1 MTAYLW
7 DYSILP
13 FSVQPLIP
21 PFIQQ
26 KLVADDLHGEL
37 KAFTLNIDLSGFT
50 PLTETLMKQGLSGAE
65 QLSVVLNE
73 VFEPLV
79 ALAYASGGFIP
90 YFAGDAFTAVFP
102 LDANRTHAMHLL
114 RTAEK
119 ARQLFRDRGNEFGNN
134 FKIGIKAGIGAGIVK
149 YGIVGEELR
158 AFYFRGPAIDSAAK
172 CQSLAG
178 DQEIVIDNYVQNLIE
193 GRLVYT
199 EEIDAK
205 AYRILSDVSTESEIV
220 VPPLD
225 LPGIDPEIAAAFLP
239 PEVVR
244 YDQAGEFRTVVSCF
258 LSFDAVRSHDEL
270 DRFATIVL
278 NQVKDFGGYFKEVD
292 YGDKGA
298 VMVIFFGAPVSY
310 ENNVARAVEFAL
322 VVQHEL
328 EILNK
333 GERQNFRFRMG
344 MTVGTAFTG
353 IVGGE
358 KRAQYACVGNQVN
371 LAARIMSAA
380 EWQAVLVDEEIAGNP
395 QFRFVPK
402 GDIQYKGFMQA
413 VPTFALEGRRQSL
426 GKPEYGGKAIG
437 REQEIEDLLEFI
449 QPLGEGNP
457 AGIAYVFGE
466 AGIGKSRL
474 THEVR
479 RRLNESFTTNWLLGS
494 CDQILRKPFNPFIYL
509 LQRMFRQSIDLSAD
523 QNLRRFE
530 FRIQRLQQALLRSN
544 GEEAQSLAAELKRT
558 ESILAAQLGIVIP
571 DSLYTRLDAQGRYQ
585 NTLDAIVT
593 LITAECIL
601 QPTIL
606 ELEDVH
612 WIDEDSLAIVQELLR
627 RVGDLPLLLLATA
640 RPDDD
645 GHFPRLVDDRFRE
658 EHGLKE
664 FTVKIAGLT
673 PEAVRQFSESTLGG
687 PISDDTMETL
697 LKATNSNPFYLE
709 QILEYFREGE
719 LLTKKKDGLFHLSD
733 ESIKLSTSI
742 TSILTA
748 RIDRLSDMVRET
760 VKAAAV
766 IGREFDVPVLSEV
779 MRSDAGYDGGDDIMK
794 VLQEQIQVAERG
806 QIWSA
811 MNELRYI
818 FKHSLLR
825 EAVYGMQL
833 TTRLQQLHRQIAAA
847 IEKIYSD
854 SIEERYVDLAF
865 HYEQSGETEKT
876 IEFLNKAASYARSNY
891 QNQQALDLY
900 DRLIKKMSQ
909 QPHEDVTV
917 NIYLNQGSV
926 CEIVGRWQVAQLA
939 YEEAQRL
946 AKSSRDVI
954 LLGRTNNALGQ
965 LHTLKGDYELAM
977 EYLKT
982 AAGLFES
989 VDDMF
994 GIAKAYSNMGNL
1006 FFRTNHYDRALTYY
1020 KRSLESGLSQAGTT
1034 TSASTISH
1042 LGLTYMNLGE
1052 YAEAISVIKEQI
1064 PRHETS
1070 RDSMG
1075 LATLHTNLGIVY
1087 FESGDYGLSLDHH
1100 HQGIKL
1106 ARELGNR
1113 RLQAIGLG
1121 SLGSIN
1127 ERQGNYEEALKLFEQ
1142 DLKMCY
1148 ELGDRQGIAVTEGL
1162 IGDINSVLGNFNKA
1176 INHLD
1181 RCLSISSD
1189 LGYRKGVAKA
1199 VNTLGDIYYL
1209 QGKYD
1214 LSLKYYNQAIDIA
1227 RTTANRLVL
1236 GASLYE
1242 KGQVLLADNQL
1253 KELREVEKEALEVAE
1268 DLGNP
1273 DVLFGA
1279 RLLHA
1284 RCLMAYD
1291 NDHYDEARSILDDLL
1306 SRETLTREQEAEA
1319 NLTIYRISGQ
1329 TDEAARDRALHL
1341 YEALYEETTKYVYSF
1356 YLNMLRTGDE
1366 RELDPTLKE

>member
-1 MTAYLW
+1 M
-7 DYSILP
+7 
-13 FSVQPLIP
+13 QPLIP

-26 KLVADDLHGEL
+26 KLIADDLQGEVE
-37 KAFTLNIDLSGFT
+37 AFTLNIDLSGFT
-50 PLTETLMKQGLSGAE
+50 PLTETLMQQGRSGAE
-65 QLSVVLNE
+65 QLSVILNE

-79 ALAYASGGFIP
+79 ALTYSAGGFIP
-90 YFAGDAFTAVFP
+90 YFAGDAFTAIFP
-102 LDANRTHAMHLL
+102 LAVNRTHAMHLL
-114 RTAEK
+114 RTAER
-119 ARQLFRDRGNEFGNN
+119 ARQLFRERGNEFGGN
-134 FKIGIKAGIGAGIVK
+134 FKIGIKAGIAAGTVS
-149 YGIVGEELR
+149 YGIVGEDLR
-158 AFYFRGPAIDSAAK
+158 AFYFRGPAIDAAAK
-172 CQSLAG
+172 CQTLAG
-178 DQEIVIDNYVQNLIE
+178 EQEIVINNYVQSLIE

-199 EEIDAK
+199 EELDPE
-205 AYRILSDVSTESEIV
+205 AYRILSDVPTGSEV
-220 VPPLD
+220 SVSPLE
-225 LPGIDPEIAAAFLP
+225 LPTVDPEIAAAFLP

-258 LSFDAVRSHDEL
+258 LSFDAIRTHEDL
-270 DRFATIVL
+270 DHFATVVL
-278 NQVKDFGGYFKEVD
+278 NQVRDFGGYFKEVD

-298 VMVIFFGAPVSY
+298 LMVIFFGAPVSY

-322 VVQHEL
+322 VVQREL
-328 EILNK
+328 EALTT
-333 GERQNFRFRMG
+333 GQMQRFRFRMG

-358 KRAQYACVGNQVN
+358 ERAQYACVGNRVN
-371 LAARIMSAA
+371 LAARIMAA
-380 EWQAVLVDEEIAGNP
+380 ADWQAVLVDEEIAANR
-395 QFRFVPK
+395 QFRFLPK
-402 GDIQYKGFMQA
+402 GEIHYKGILDA
-413 VPTFALEGRRQSL
+413 VPTYVLEGRQQSL
-426 GKPEYGGKAIG
+426 GKPEYGGRPIG
-437 REQEIEDLLEFI
+437 REAEVEKLLDFLE
-449 QPLGEGNP
+449 PLTDGKP
-457 AGIAYVFGE
+457 AGVAYVYGE

-479 RRLNESFTTNWLLGS
+479 TRQNERFTTNWLLGS
-494 CDQILRKPFNPFIYL
+494 CDQILRKPFNPFGYL
-509 LQRMFRQSIDLSAD
+509 LQRMFRQSIDLTAE
-523 QNLRRFE
+523 QNLRRFQ
-530 FRIQRLQQALLRSN
+530 FRLNRLRQALLRRRTD
-544 GEEAQSLAAELKRT
+544 LATELATELERT
-558 ESILAAQLGIVIP
+558 ESLLAAQLGIVIP

-585 NTLDAIVT
+585 NTIDAIVN
-593 LITAECIL
+593 LLVAECVL
-601 QPTIL
+601 QPTVL
-606 ELEDVH
+606 ELEDIH
-612 WIDEDSLAIVQELLR
+612 WIDDDSRAIVRELLR
-627 RVGDLPLLLLATA
+627 RATQLPLLILATA
-640 RPDDD
+640 RPDDN
-645 GHFPRLVDDRFRE
+645 GNLARLTNERFRE
-658 EHGLKE
+658 RYDFPVCQVEIG
-664 FTVKIAGLT
+664 GLT
-673 PEAVRQFSESTLGG
+673 HTAVREFAEQTLGG
-687 PISDDTMETL
+687 PISADTLETL

-709 QILEYFREGE
+709 QILEYFREGD
-719 LLTKKKDGLFHLSD
+719 LLIRRADGTFELSD

-766 IGREFDVPVLSEV
+766 IGREFDIPVLSEV
-779 MRSDAGYDGGDDIMK
+779 MRSDAGFDGTDENIME
-794 VLQEQIQVAERG
+794 VLKEQIHVAERG

-833 TTRLQQLHRQIAAA
+833 TTRLQQLHRQIARA
-847 IEKIYSD
+847 IEKIYAD

-865 HYEQSGETEKT
+865 HYEQSGESEKT
-876 IEFLNKAASYARSNY
+876 IEFLNKAASYARANY

-900 DRLIKKMSQ
+900 GRLIKKMSQ
-909 QPHEDVTV
+909 QPQEDVTV

-926 CEIVGRWQVAQLA
+926 CEIVGRWEDAQLA
-939 YEEAQRL
+939 YEEAQRI

-994 GIAKAYSNMGNL
+994 GIAKAYSNMGHL

-1052 YAEAISVIKEQI
+1052 YAEAVSVIREQI

-1070 RDSMG
+1070 RDGMG
-1075 LATLHTNLGIVY
+1075 LATLHTDLGIVY
-1087 FESGDYGLSLDHH
+1087 FEAGEYSLSVEHL
-1100 HQGIKL
+1100 QTGIRL

-1127 ERQGNYEEALKLFEQ
+1127 ERQGNYEAALDLFQQ
-1142 DLKMCY
+1142 DLKMCH

-1162 IGDINSVLGNFNKA
+1162 IGDLHSVLGNFSEA
-1176 INHLD
+1176 ISHLD

-1209 QGKYD
+1209 QGRYE

-1227 RTTANRLVL
+1227 RTTNNRLVL

-1242 KGQVLLADNQL
+1242 KGQVLLADNRL
-1253 KELREVEKEALEVAE
+1253 DELREVEHEALEVAE

-1279 RLLHA
+1279 RILHA
-1284 RCLMAYD
+1284 RCLVAWNQD
-1291 NDHYDEARSILDDLL
+1291 SRAEARTVIDELL
-1306 SRETLTREQEAEA
+1306 TSEHLTRDQEAEA
-1319 NLTIYRISGQ
+1319 YLTAYRLSGQ
-1329 TDEAARDRALHL
+1329 TDEEARAAALSR
-1341 YEALYEETTKYVYSF
+1341 YEDLFQETKKYVYSF

-1366 RELDPTLKE
+1366 RELDPTLKSKA

>member
-1 MTAYLW
+1 M
-7 DYSILP
+7 
-13 FSVQPLIP
+13 QPLIP

-26 KLVADDLHGEL
+26 KLLADELQGEIE
-37 KAFTLNIDLSGFT
+37 AFALNIDLSGFT
-50 PLTETLMKQGLSGAE
+50 PLTETLMQQGRSGAE
-65 QLSVVLNE
+65 QLSVILNE

-90 YFAGDAFTAVFP
+90 YFAGDAFTAIFP
-102 LDANRTHAMHLL
+102 LAVNRTHAMHLL
-114 RTAEK
+114 RTAER
-119 ARQLFRDRGNEFGNN
+119 ARQLFRERGGEFGDN
-134 FKIGIKAGIGAGIVK
+134 FKIGIKAGIAAGTVS
-149 YGIVGEELR
+149 YGIVGEDLR
-158 AFYFRGPAIDSAAK
+158 AFYFRGPAIDGSAK
-172 CQSLAG
+172 CQTLAG
-178 DQEIVIDNYVQNLIE
+178 EQEIVINHYVQNLIE

-199 EEIDAK
+199 EEIEAE
-205 AYRILSDVSTESEIV
+205 AYRILSDVPTGSEASV
-220 VPPLD
+220 DPLK
-225 LPGIDPEIAAAFLP
+225 LPGIEPEVAAAFLP

-258 LSFDAVRSHDEL
+258 LSFDAVRTHDEL
-270 DRFATIVL
+270 NRFATVVL

-298 VMVIFFGAPVSY
+298 LMVVFFGAPVSY
-310 ENNVARAVEFAL
+310 ENNVARALEFAL
-322 VVQHEL
+322 VVQREL
-328 EILNK
+328 EVLSS
-333 GERQNFRFRMG
+333 GERQHFRFRMG
-344 MTVGTAFTG
+344 LTVGTAFTG
-353 IVGGE
+353 IVGGRE
-358 KRAQYACVGNQVN
+358 RAQYACVGNRVN
-371 LAARIMSAA
+371 LAARIMASAD
-380 EWQAVLVDEEIAGNP
+380 WQEVLVDEEIADNR
-395 QFRFVPK
+395 QFRFLPK
-402 GDIQYKGFMQA
+402 GEIQYKGIMDA
-413 VPTFALEGRRQSL
+413 VPTFALDGRQQSL
-426 GKPEYGGKAIG
+426 GKPEYGGRPIG
-437 REQEIEDLLEFI
+437 RDREVTSLLKFLE
-449 QPLGEGNP
+449 PLSAGKP
-457 AGIAYVFGE
+457 AGIAYVYGE

-479 RRLNESFTTNWLLGS
+479 SRLNEEFTTNWLLCS
-494 CDQILRKPFNPFIYL
+494 CDQILRKPFNPFVYL
-509 LQRMFRQSIDLSAD
+509 LQRMFRQSIDLNPE

-530 FRIQRLQQALLRSN
+530 YRIGRLRQALLRRRTDEAAALA
-544 GEEAQSLAAELKRT
+544 EELERT
-558 ESILAAQLGIVIP
+558 ESILAAQLGIVVP

-585 NTLDAIVT
+585 NTIDAIVT
-593 LITAECIL
+593 LVTAECVL
-601 QPTIL
+601 QPTVL

-612 WIDEDSLAIVQELLR
+612 WIDDDSRAIVRELLR
-627 RVGDLPLLLLATA
+627 RVAQLPLLVLATA
-640 RPDDD
+640 RPNDD
-645 GHFPRLVDDRFRE
+645 GVYTRLVDDRFLERYDLDTFSVE
-658 EHGLKE
+658 
-664 FTVKIAGLT
+664 IAGLT
-673 PEAVRQFSESTLGG
+673 SEAVREFAEDALGG
-687 PISDDTMETL
+687 PVSPDTLETL

-709 QILEYFREGE
+709 QILEYFREGD
-719 LLTKKKDGLFHLSD
+719 LLVRRADGAFHLSD
-733 ESIKLSTSI
+733 ESIQLSTSI

-766 IGREFDVPVLSEV
+766 IGREFDIPVLSEV
-779 MRSDAGYDGGDDIMK
+779 MRADAGFTHGEDDLMA
-794 VLQEQIQVAERG
+794 VLNEQIQVAERG

-833 TTRLQQLHRQIAAA
+833 TTRLQQLHRQIAVA
-847 IEKIYSD
+847 IEKIYAD
-854 SIEERYVDLAF
+854 NIEERYVDLAF

-876 IEFLNKAASYARSNY
+876 VEFLNKAASYARANY

-900 DRLIKKMSQ
+900 QRLIKKLSQ

-926 CEIVGRWQVAQLA
+926 CEIVGQWEDAQLA
-939 YEEAQRL
+939 YEEAQRI

-954 LLGRTNNALGQ
+954 LLGRTNNALGH

-1020 KRSLESGLSQAGTT
+1020 KRSLESGLSQAGTA

-1042 LGLTYMNLGE
+1042 LGLTYMNLGD
-1052 YAEAISVIKEQI
+1052 YAEAIRVIKEQI
-1064 PRHETS
+1064 PRHENS

-1087 FESGDYGLSLDHH
+1087 FESGDYPLSLEHH
-1100 HQGIKL
+1100 HSGMRL

-1127 ERQGNYEEALKLFEQ
+1127 ERQGKYQAALDLFRQ
-1142 DLKMCY
+1142 DLQMCH

-1162 IGDINSVLGNFNKA
+1162 IGDLNSVLGNFTVA
-1176 INHLD
+1176 IEHLD
-1181 RCLSISSD
+1181 RCLAISSD

-1209 QGKYD
+1209 QGKYE

-1227 RTTANRLVL
+1227 RSTNNRLVL

-1242 KGQVLLADNQL
+1242 KGQVLLADNRL
-1253 KELREVEKEALEVAE
+1253 DELRDVEREALEVAE

-1279 RLLHA
+1279 KILHA
-1284 RCLMAYD
+1284 RCLMAWDEENYP
-1291 NDHYDEARSILDDLL
+1291 EARSVIDELL
-1306 SRETLTREQEAEA
+1306 TGEHLTRDQEAEA
-1319 NLTIYRISGQ
+1319 YLTAYRISRQ
-1329 TDEAARDRALHL
+1329 TDEESRAAALSR
-1341 YEALYEETTKYVYSF
+1341 YEALFQETKKYVYSF

-1366 RELDPTLKE
+1366 RELDPTLKKR

>member
-1 MTAYLW
+1 M
-7 DYSILP
+7 
-13 FSVQPLIP
+13 QPLIP

-26 KLVADDLHGEL
+26 KLLADDLHGEID
-37 KAFTLNIDLSGFT
+37 AFTLNIDLSGFT
-50 PLTETLMKQGLSGAE
+50 PLTESLMDQGLSGAE
-65 QLSVVLNE
+65 QLSVILNE

-79 ALAYASGGFIP
+79 SLTYAAGGFIP

-102 LDANRTHAMHLL
+102 LPLDRTHGMHLL
-114 RTAEK
+114 RTAEH
-119 ARQLFRDRGNEFGNN
+119 ARQIFRDRDNKFGD
-134 FKIGIKAGIGAGIVK
+134 KYRIGIKAGVSAGSVQ
-149 YGIVGEELR
+149 YGIVGEELKT
-158 AFYFRGPAIDSAAK
+158 FYFRGPAIDGAAT

-178 DQEIVIDNYVQNLIE
+178 EQEIVINSFVNSLIE

-199 EEIDAK
+199 EEIDAD
-205 AYRILSDVSTESEIV
+205 AYRILGEISTTEDAGVS
-220 VPPLD
+220 PLD
-225 LPGIDPEIAAAFLP
+225 LPAIDPETATVFLP

-244 YDQAGEFRTVVSCF
+244 YDQLGEFRTVVSCF
-258 LSFDAVRSHDEL
+258 LSFDAVRTHQEL
-270 DRFATIVL
+270 DEFATVVL

-298 VMVIFFGAPVSY
+298 LMVIFFGAPVSY

-322 VVQHEL
+322 TVQHEL
-328 EILNK
+328 DILSAQQ
-333 GERQNFRFRMG
+333 RQAFRFRMG

-353 IVGGE
+353 IVGGKE
-358 KRAQYACVGNQVN
+358 RAQYACVGNRVN
-371 LAARIMSAA
+371 LAARIMSEA
-380 EWQAVLVDEEIAGNP
+380 EWQAVLVDDEIATNP
-395 QFRFVPK
+395 QFRFLPR
-402 GDIQYKGFMQA
+402 GDLQYKGVKDT
-413 VPTFALEGRRQSL
+413 VPTYSLEGRRQSL
-426 GKPEYGGKAIG
+426 GKPDYGGRPIG
-437 REQEIEDLLEFI
+437 REGEVEQLVDFAAPLLE
-449 QPLGEGNP
+449 GKP
-457 AGIAYVFGE
+457 AGIAYVLGE

-474 THEVR
+474 THELR
-479 RRLNESFTTNWLLGS
+479 HRLNQERPFNWLLGS
-494 CDQILRKPFNPFIYL
+494 CDQILRKPFNPFVYL
-509 LQRMFRQSIDLSAD
+509 LQRVFRQSIDLDAE

-530 FRIQRLQQALLRSN
+530 FRHNWLRMNLARRKTRQA
-544 GEEAQSLAAELKRT
+544 EQYAAELERT
-558 ESILAAQLGIVIP
+558 ESILAAQLGIVKP

-585 NTLDAIVT
+585 NTIDAIVT
-593 LITAECIL
+593 LVIAECLI
-601 QPTIL
+601 QPTVL
-606 ELEDVH
+606 ELEDIH
-612 WIDEDSLAIVQELLR
+612 WIDEESRTVLRELMR
-627 RVGDLPLLLLATA
+627 RIGQLPLLVIATA

-645 GHFPRLVDDRFRE
+645 GTYAQLLSEAQRE
-658 EHGLKE
+658 QLDLPTLRIE
-664 FTVKIAGLT
+664 IAGL
-673 PEAVRQFSESTLGG
+673 EAAAVREFAETTLGS
-687 PISDDTMETL
+687 PISEDTFETL
-697 LKATNSNPFYLE
+697 LKASNSNPFYLE
-709 QILEYFREGE
+709 QILEYFRESE
-719 LLTKKKDGLFHLSD
+719 LLTEHEDGVLQLSD

-766 IGREFDVPVLSEV
+766 IGREFDIPVLSEV
-779 MRSDAGYDGGDDIMK
+779 MRADAEYSGSGDVMSD
-794 VLQEQIQVAERG
+794 LREQIRVAERG

-833 TTRLQQLHRQIAAA
+833 TTRLQQLHRQIARA
-847 IEKIYSD
+847 IEKIYGD
-854 SIEERYVDLAF
+854 TIEERYVDLAF
-865 HYEQSGETEKT
+865 HYEQAGESEKT
-876 IEFLNKAASYARSNY
+876 IEYLNKAASYARANY

-900 DRLIKKMSQ
+900 ARLIKKMALH
-909 QPHEDVTV
+909 PDREVTV
-917 NIYLNQGSV
+917 NILINQGSV
-926 CEIVGRWQVAQLA
+926 FEIVGRWEDARQA
-939 YEEAQRL
+939 YEEARQL
-946 AKSSRDVI
+946 AKASRDI
-954 LLGRTNNALGQ
+954 LLLGRANDRLGH
-965 LHTLKGDYELAM
+965 LHTLKGDYEVAM
-977 EYLKT
+977 DYLKV
-982 AAGLFES
+982 AASLFES

-1052 YAEAISVIKEQI
+1052 YDEAIRVIKEQI
-1064 PRHETS
+1064 PRHEES

-1075 LATLHTNLGIVY
+1075 IATLHTNLGIVY
-1087 FESGDYGLSLDHH
+1087 FESGNYSLSLEHH
-1100 HQGIKL
+1100 HTGLKL

-1127 ERQGNYEEALKLFEQ
+1127 ERQGNYEAALDLLEQ
-1142 DLKMCY
+1142 DLQMCY

-1162 IGDINSVLGNFNKA
+1162 IGDIHSVLGNFSKA

-1209 QGKYD
+1209 QGDYEP
-1214 LSLKYYNQAIDIA
+1214 SLKYYDQAIEIA
-1227 RTTANRLVL
+1227 RSTNNRLVL

-1242 KGQVLLADNQL
+1242 KGQVLLADNKL
-1253 KELREVEKEALEVAE
+1253 EAVREVEREALELAE

-1284 RCLMAYD
+1284 RCLVAYD
-1291 NDHYDEARSILDDLL
+1291 RANYEQSRQIL
-1306 SRETLTREQEAEA
+1306 RELIDSERLTTEQLAEA
-1319 NLTIYRISGQ
+1319 NLVVYRLSEKKDTEARQTALELYDKLYAETPKFIYNNN
-1329 TDEAARDRALHL
+1329 L
-1341 YEALYEETTKYVYSF
+1341 EALRADG
-1356 YLNMLRTGDE
+1356 N
-1366 RELDPTLKE
+1366 

>member
-1 MTAYLW
+1 M
-7 DYSILP
+7 
-13 FSVQPLIP
+13 QPLIP

-26 KLVADDLHGEL
+26 RLLAKELHSDLE
-37 KAFTLNIDLSGFT
+37 AFTLNIDLSGFT
-50 PLTETLMKQGLSGAE
+50 PLTESLMKQGLSGAE

-79 ALAYASGGFIP
+79 ALVYASGGFIP

-102 LDANRTHAMHLL
+102 IAVNRTHAMHLL

-119 ARQLFRDRGNEFGNN
+119 ARQLFQERGNEFGS
-134 FKIGIKAGIGAGIVK
+134 FKIGIKAGVAAGTVS

-158 AFYFRGPAIDSAAK
+158 AFYFRGQAIDAAAK
-172 CQSLAG
+172 CQTLAG
-178 DQEIVIDNYVQNLIE
+178 EQEIVIDNYVHSLIE

-199 EEIDAK
+199 EEIDAE
-205 AYRILSDVSTESEIV
+205 AYRILSDIATGSEAE
-220 VPPLD
+220 VPPLE
-225 LPGIDPEIAAAFLP
+225 LPSIDPDIAIAFLP

-258 LSFDAVRSHDEL
+258 LSFDAVRSHQEL
-270 DRFATIVL
+270 DRFATVVL

-298 VMVIFFGAPVSY
+298 LMVIFFGAPVSY

-328 EILNK
+328 QVLSK
-333 GERQNFRFRMG
+333 GEQHRFRFRMG

-353 IVGGE
+353 IVGGVE
-358 KRAQYACVGNQVN
+358 RAQYACVGNRVN
-371 LAARIMSAA
+371 LAARIMAA
-380 EWQAVLVDEEIAGNP
+380 ADWQDVLVDEEIAANP
-395 QFRFVPK
+395 QFRFLPK
-402 GDIQYKGFMQA
+402 GDIQYKGIMDA
-413 VPTFALEGRRQSL
+413 VPTYALEGRQQSL
-426 GKPEYGGKAIG
+426 GKPDYGGKPIG
-437 REQEIEDLLEFI
+437 REREIERMLEFI
-449 QPLGEGNP
+449 EPLRQGEFV
-457 AGIAYVFGE
+457 GIAYVFGE

-479 RRLNESFTTNWLLGS
+479 RRINEEYTTNWLLGS
-494 CDQILRKPFNPFIYL
+494 CDQILRKPFNPFVYL
-509 LQRMFRQSIDLSAD
+509 LQRMFRQSIDLSSE

-530 FRIQRLQQALLRSN
+530 FRLSRLRQALLRRN
-544 GEEAQSLAAELKRT
+544 VPEAKELARELDRT
-558 ESILAAQLGIVIP
+558 ESIIAAQLGIVRP
-571 DSLYTRLDAQGRYQ
+571 DTLYTRLDAQGRYQ
-585 NTLDAIVT
+585 NTIDAIVS
-593 LITAECIL
+593 LIMAECLL
-601 QPTIL
+601 QPTVL

-612 WIDEDSLAIVQELLR
+612 WIDDDSRAIVKELLR
-627 RVGDLPLLLLATA
+627 RGHDLPLLVLATA

-645 GHFPRLVDDRFRE
+645 GHYPRLIGENFRDR
-658 EHGLKE
+658 HGVKE
-664 FTVKIAGLT
+664 FSVEIAGL
-673 PEAVRQFSESTLGG
+673 EAKAVREFAEATLGD
-687 PISDDTMETL
+687 PVSEDTLETL
-697 LKATNSNPFYLE
+697 LRATNSNPFYLE
-709 QILEYFREGE
+709 QILEYFREGQ
-719 LLTKKKDGLFHLSD
+719 LLTKKDDGLLHLSD
-733 ESIKLSTSI
+733 ESIQLSTSI

-766 IGREFDVPVLSEV
+766 IGREFDVPILTEV
-779 MRSDAGYDGGDDIMK
+779 MRSEAGFTGTDNMMK
-794 VLQEQIQVAERG
+794 DLQEQIQVAERG

-847 IEKIYSD
+847 IEKIYAD

-865 HYEQSGETEKT
+865 HYEQSGEAEKT
-876 IEFLNKAASYARSNY
+876 IEFLNKAASYARANY

-900 DRLIKKMSQ
+900 QRLIKKMSQ
-909 QPHEDVTV
+909 QPQEDVTV

-926 CEIVGRWQVAQLA
+926 CEIVGKWEEAQLA
-939 YEEAQRL
+939 YEEAQRI

-954 LLGRTNNALGQ
+954 LLGRTNNALGH

-1006 FFRTNHYDRALTYY
+1006 FFRTNHYDRALNYY
-1020 KRSLESGLSQAGTT
+1020 KLSLESGLSQAGTT

-1064 PRHETS
+1064 PRHEAS

-1087 FESGDYGLSLDHH
+1087 FESGDYDLSLEHH
-1100 HQGIKL
+1100 HKGIKL

-1113 RLQAIGLG
+1113 RLQAIGIG

-1127 ERQGNYEEALKLFEQ
+1127 ERQGNYEDALNLFEQ

-1162 IGDINSVLGNFNKA
+1162 IGDINSVLGNFTKA
-1176 INHLD
+1176 ISHLD

-1209 QGKYD
+1209 QGEYD

-1227 RTTANRLVL
+1227 RTTNNRLVL

-1253 KELREVEKEALEVAE
+1253 DELRVVEQEALDVAE

-1279 RLLHA
+1279 KLLHA

-1291 NDHYDEARSILDDLL
+1291 THNYDKARAVIDGLL
-1306 SRETLTREQEAEA
+1306 TSEHLTKEQDAEA
-1319 NLTIYRISGQ
+1319 HLTAYRISGQ
-1329 TDEAARDRALHL
+1329 QDEKARTRALN
-1341 YEALYEETTKYVYSF
+1341 LYEELYTDTRKYVYDF
-1356 YLNMLRTGDE
+1356 YLSMLRTGDE
-1366 RELDPTLKE
+1366 RELDPNKA

>member
-1 MTAYLW
+1 
-7 DYSILP
+7 
-13 FSVQPLIP
+13 

-26 KLVADDLHGEL
+26 RLIAEELHGDLE
-37 KAFTLNIDLSGFT
+37 AFTLNIDLSGFT
-50 PLTETLMKQGLSGAE
+50 PLTESLMKQGLSGAE

-79 ALAYASGGFIP
+79 ALVYASGGFIP

-102 LDANRTHAMHLL
+102 LAANRTHAMHLL

-119 ARQLFRDRGNEFGNN
+119 ARQLFQERGSEFAN
-134 FKIGIKAGIGAGIVK
+134 FKIGIKAGVAAGTVN

-158 AFYFRGPAIDSAAK
+158 AFYFRGQAIDAAAK
-172 CQSLAG
+172 CQTLAG
-178 DQEIVIDNYVQNLIE
+178 EQEIVINSYVQSLIE

-199 EEIDAK
+199 EEIDAE
-205 AYRILSDVSTESEIV
+205 AYRILSEIPTGSEIE

-225 LPGIDPEIAAAFLP
+225 LPEVDPDIATAFLP

-258 LSFDAVRSHDEL
+258 LSFDAVRTHEEL
-270 DRFATIVL
+270 DRFATVVL

-298 VMVIFFGAPVSY
+298 LMVIFFGAPVSY

-322 VVQHEL
+322 VVQREL
-328 EILNK
+328 QVLSK
-333 GERQNFRFRMG
+333 GERQHFRFRMG

-353 IVGGE
+353 IVGGAE
-358 KRAQYACVGNQVN
+358 RAQYACVGNRVN
-371 LAARIMSAA
+371 LAARIMAA
-380 EWQAVLVDEEIAGNP
+380 ADWQDVLVDEEIAGNA
-395 QFRFVPK
+395 QFRFLPK
-402 GDIQYKGFMQA
+402 GDIQYKGIMDA
-413 VPTFALEGRRQSL
+413 VPTFALEGREQSL
-426 GKPEYGGKAIG
+426 GKPDYGGKPIG
-437 REQEIEDLLEFI
+437 REREIKCMLEFI
-449 QPLGEGNP
+449 EPLSAGEP

-479 RRLNESFTTNWLLGS
+479 RRINKEFSTNWLLGS
-494 CDQILRKPFNPFIYL
+494 CDQILRKPFNPFVYL
-509 LQRMFRQSIDLSAD
+509 LQRMFRQSMDLSTE

-530 FRIQRLQQALLRSN
+530 FRLSRLRHALLRRN
-544 GEEAQSLAAELKRT
+544 LPEAEELATELERT
-558 ESILAAQLGIVIP
+558 ETIIAAQLGIVVP

-585 NTLDAIVT
+585 NTIDAIVT
-593 LITAECIL
+593 LIIAECSL
-601 QPTIL
+601 QPTVL

-612 WIDEDSLAIVQELLR
+612 WIDDDSKAIVKELLR
-627 RVGDLPLLLLATA
+627 RCGDLPLLLLATA

-645 GHFPRLVDDRFRE
+645 GHYPRLVGENFRGR
-658 EHGLKE
+658 HGIKE
-664 FTVKIAGLT
+664 FSVEISGLE
-673 PEAVRQFSESTLGG
+673 PDAVREFAEVTLGG
-687 PISDDTMETL
+687 PVSQDTLDAL
-697 LKATNSNPFYLE
+697 LRATNSNPFYLE
-709 QILEYFREGE
+709 QILEYFREGQ
-719 LLTKKKDGLFHLSD
+719 LLTEKEDGLLHLSD
-733 ESIKLSTSI
+733 ETIQLSTSI

-766 IGREFDVPVLSEV
+766 IGREFDVPVLTEV
-779 MRSDAGYDGGDDIMK
+779 MRSDAGFTGTENMMRD
-794 VLQEQIQVAERG
+794 LQEEIQVAERG

-847 IEKIYSD
+847 IEKIYAD

-865 HYEQSGETEKT
+865 HYEQSGEADKT
-876 IEFLNKAASYARSNY
+876 IEFLNKAASYARANY

-900 DRLIKKMSQ
+900 QRLIKKMSQ
-909 QPHEDVTV
+909 QPQEDVTV

-926 CEIVGRWQVAQLA
+926 CEIVGKWEEAQLA
-939 YEEAQRL
+939 YEEAQRI

-1087 FESGDYGLSLDHH
+1087 FESGDYDLSLEHH
-1100 HQGIKL
+1100 HKGIKL

-1113 RLQAIGLG
+1113 RLQAIGIG

-1162 IGDINSVLGNFNKA
+1162 IGDINSVLGNFTKA
-1176 INHLD
+1176 ISHLD

-1209 QGKYD
+1209 QGEYD

-1227 RTTANRLVL
+1227 RTTNNRLVL

-1242 KGQVLLADNQL
+1242 KGQVLLADDQL
-1253 KELREVEKEALEVAE
+1253 GTLREVEQEALEVAE

-1279 RLLHA
+1279 KLLHA

-1291 NDHYDEARSILDDLL
+1291 KDNYEKAQSVIDDLIT
-1306 SRETLTREQEAEA
+1306 SEHLTKDQDAEA
-1319 NLTIYRISGQ
+1319 HLTAYRISGQ
-1329 TDEAARDRALHL
+1329 TNEEARARALM
-1341 YEALYEETTKYVYSF
+1341 LYEELYADTRKYVYDF
-1356 YLNMLRTGDE
+1356 YLRMLRTGDE
-1366 RELDPTLKE
+1366 RELDPNKP

>member
-1 MTAYLW
+1 M
-7 DYSILP
+7 
-13 FSVQPLIP
+13 QPLIP

-26 KLVADDLHGEL
+26 KYLAGELHGEL
-37 KAFTLNIDLSGFT
+37 EAFTLNIDLSGFT

-65 QLSVVLNE
+65 QLSVILNE

-102 LDANRTHAMHLL
+102 LAANRSHAMHLL
-114 RTAEK
+114 RTAER
-119 ARQLFRDRGNEFGNN
+119 ARQLFRERGNEFAN
-134 FKIGIKAGIGAGIVK
+134 FRIGIKAGIATGTVN
-149 YGIVGEELR
+149 YGIVGEDLR

-178 DQEIVIDNYVQNLIE
+178 EQEIVIDNYVQSLIE

-199 EEIDAK
+199 EEIDAQ
-205 AYRILSDVSTESEIV
+205 AYRILSDVSTDVEVEV
-220 VPPLD
+220 APLNLPP
-225 LPGIDPEIAAAFLP
+225 IDAEIATAFLP

-258 LSFDAVRSHDEL
+258 LSFDAVRTHDQL
-270 DRFATIVL
+270 NRFATVVL

-298 VMVIFFGAPVSY
+298 LMVIFFGAPVSY
-310 ENNVARAVEFAL
+310 ENNVARALEFAL

-328 EILNK
+328 EVLSK
-333 GERQNFRFRMG
+333 GEREQFRFRMG

-353 IVGGE
+353 IVGGGE
-358 KRAQYACVGNQVN
+358 RAQYACVGNRVN

-380 EWQAVLVDEEIAGNP
+380 DWQDVLVDEEIAGNA
-395 QFRFVPK
+395 QFRFLPK
-402 GDIQYKGFMQA
+402 GDIRYKGILDA
-413 VPTFALEGRRQSL
+413 VPTFALEGRQQSL
-426 GKPEYGGKAIG
+426 GKPDYGGKPIG
-437 REQEIEDLLEFI
+437 REAEIEKLLQFLR
-449 QPLGEGNP
+449 PLGEGKP

-479 RRLNESFTTNWLLGS
+479 RRVNNEFATNWLLGS
-494 CDQILRKPFNPFIYL
+494 CDQILHKPFNPFIYL
-509 LQRMFRQSIDLSAD
+509 LQRIFRQSIDLSTE

-530 FRIQRLQQALLRSN
+530 FRINRLRQALLRRKLPQ
-544 GEEAQSLAAELKRT
+544 ARDLADELERT
-558 ESILAAQLGIVIP
+558 ETILAAQLGIVIP
-571 DSLYTRLDAQGRYQ
+571 GSLYTRLDAQGRYQ
-585 NTLDAIVT
+585 NTIDAIVT
-593 LITAECIL
+593 LIVAECVL
-601 QPTIL
+601 QPTVL

-612 WIDEDSLAIVQELLR
+612 WIDDDSRAIVQELLR
-627 RVGDLPLLLLATA
+627 RVGDLPLLVVATA

-645 GHFPRLVDDRFRE
+645 GHYPRLVDDQFRE
-658 EHGLKE
+658 RHGISE
-664 FTVKIAGLT
+664 FSVEIAGLT
-673 PEAVRQFSESTLGG
+673 SEAVREFAESTLGG
-687 PISDDTMETL
+687 TVSEDTLETL
-697 LKATNSNPFYLE
+697 LRATNSNPFYLE

-719 LLTKKKDGLFHLSD
+719 LLVKKEDGLLHLSD
-733 ESIKLSTSI
+733 ESIQLSNSI

-766 IGREFDVPVLSEV
+766 IGREFDIPVLSEV
-779 MRSDAGYDGGDDIMK
+779 MRSDAGFSGTEDAMK
-794 VLQEQIQVAERG
+794 ELQEQIRVAERG

-847 IEKIYSD
+847 IEKIYAD

-865 HYEQSGETEKT
+865 HYEQSGEGEKT
-876 IEFLNKAASYARSNY
+876 IEYLNKAASYARANY

-900 DRLIKKMSQ
+900 ERLIKKLSQ

-917 NIYLNQGSV
+917 NIYLNQGGV
-926 CEIVGRWQVAQLA
+926 CEIIGRWEAAQLA
-939 YEEAQRL
+939 YEAAQRI

-965 LHTLKGDYELAM
+965 LHTLKGYYDLAM

-1052 YAEAISVIKEQI
+1052 YAEAITVIAEQI
-1064 PRHETS
+1064 PRHEIS
-1070 RDSMG
+1070 HDSMG

-1087 FESGDYGLSLDHH
+1087 FESGDYDLSFEHH
-1100 HQGIKL
+1100 HKGIKL

-1127 ERQGNYEEALKLFEQ
+1127 ERKGNYEAALKLFEE

-1162 IGDINSVLGNFNKA
+1162 IGDIHSVLGNFSKA
-1176 INHLD
+1176 ISHLD

-1227 RTTANRLVL
+1227 RSTTNRLVL

-1253 KELREVEKEALEVAE
+1253 EVLREVEQEALEVAE

-1279 RLLHA
+1279 KLLHA

-1291 NDHYDEARSILDDLL
+1291 SENYAEARAVLNELL
-1306 SRETLTREQEAEA
+1306 ASEHLTKEQEAEVH
-1319 NLTIYRISGQ
+1319 LTAYRISGRS
-1329 TDEAARDRALHL
+1329 DEAARARALER
-1341 YEALYEETTKYVYSF
+1341 YEALYEDTRKYVYDF

-1366 RELDPTLKE
+1366 NELNPNRRAED

>member
-1 MTAYLW
+1 M
-7 DYSILP
+7 
-13 FSVQPLIP
+13 QPLIP

-26 KLVADDLHGEL
+26 KLVADDLYGEL

-50 PLTETLMKQGLSGAE
+50 PLTESLMKQGLSGAE
-65 QLSVVLNE
+65 QLSVILNE

-79 ALAYASGGFIP
+79 SLTYASGGFIP
-90 YFAGDAFTAVFP
+90 YFAGDAFTAIFP
-102 LDANRTHAMHLL
+102 LSINRTHAMHLL

-119 ARQLFRDRGNEFGNN
+119 ARQLFRDRGNKFAN
-134 FKIGIKAGIGAGIVK
+134 FKIGIKAGIAAGTVDF
-149 YGIVGEELR
+149 GIIGEELR
-158 AFYFRGPAIDSAAK
+158 AFYFRGPAISSAAK
-172 CQSLAG
+172 CQTLAG
-178 DQEIVIDNYVQNLIE
+178 DQEIVIDNFVHSLIE

-199 EEIDAK
+199 EEIDPE
-205 AYRILSDVSTESEIV
+205 AYRILSDVSVETEEPVEPLQLPDVDSEV
-220 VPPLD
+220 
-225 LPGIDPEIAAAFLP
+225 ATAFLP

-258 LSFDAVRSHDEL
+258 LSFDAVRTHDEL
-270 DRFATIVL
+270 DRFATVVL
-278 NQVKDFGGYFKEVD
+278 TQVKDFGGYFKEVD

-298 VMVIFFGAPVSY
+298 LMVIFFGAPVSY

-328 EILNK
+328 EILSK
-333 GERQNFRFRMG
+333 GERQPFRFRMG

-353 IVGGE
+353 IVGGKE
-358 KRAQYACVGNQVN
+358 RAQYACVGNRVN
-371 LAARIMSAA
+371 LAARIMAAA
-380 EWQAVLVDEEIAGNP
+380 EWQAVLVDEEIANNP
-395 QFRFVPK
+395 QFRFLPK
-402 GDIQYKGFMQA
+402 GDIHYKGIMDA
-413 VPTFALEGRRQSL
+413 VPTFSLEGRQQGL
-426 GKPEYGGKAIG
+426 GKPDYGGEPIG
-437 REQEIEDLLEFI
+437 REKEIEDLLDFAR
-449 QPLGEGNP
+449 PLEDRRR
-457 AGIAYVFGE
+457 AGIAYVLGE

-474 THEVR
+474 TYEVR
-479 RRLNESFTTNWLLGS
+479 RRISQHTTVHWLLGS
-494 CDQILRKPFNPFIYL
+494 CDQILRKPFNPFVYL
-509 LQRMFRQSIDLSAD
+509 LQRILRQSIDLSAE

-530 FRIQRLQQALLRSN
+530 FRINRLRQSLLRV
-544 GEEAQSLAAELKRT
+544 GDDEATELAAELERT
-558 ESILAAQLGIVIP
+558 ESIIAAQLGIVIP

-585 NTLDAIVT
+585 NTIDAIVT
-593 LITAECIL
+593 LIVAECVV
-601 QPTIL
+601 QPTVL
-606 ELEDVH
+606 ELEDIH
-612 WIDEDSLAIVQELLR
+612 WIDDDSLAIVRELFR
-627 RVGDLPLLLLATA
+627 RIGDLPLLVLATA

-645 GHFPRLVDDRFRE
+645 GNFPRLVSERFRDRQDLRE
-658 EHGLKE
+658 IRIVITGLE
-664 FTVKIAGLT
+664 
-673 PEAVRQFSESTLGG
+673 PDAVRQLADATLGG
-687 PISDDTMETL
+687 PVSDDTLDTL

-709 QILEYFREGE
+709 QILEYFRESE
-719 LLTKKKDGLFHLSD
+719 LLTKKEDGLLHLSD

-766 IGREFDVPVLSEV
+766 IGREFDIPVLSEV
-779 MRSDAGYDGGDDIMK
+779 MRSDAGFSGDEDIMK
-794 VLQEQIQVAERG
+794 MLREQIQVAERG

-847 IEKIYSD
+847 IEKIYAE

-876 IEFLNKAASYARSNY
+876 IEYLNKAASYARANY
-891 QNQQALDLY
+891 QNQQALELY
-900 DRLIKKMSQ
+900 GRLINKMSQ

-926 CEIVGRWQVAQLA
+926 CEIVGRWEDAQVA
-939 YEEAQRL
+939 YEEAQRI

-1052 YAEAISVIKEQI
+1052 YTEAISVIREQI
-1064 PRHETS
+1064 PRHEAS
-1070 RDSMG
+1070 HDSMG

-1087 FESGDYGLSLDHH
+1087 FESGEYDLSLEHH
-1100 HQGIKL
+1100 HRGIKL

-1121 SLGSIN
+1121 SLGTIN
-1127 ERQGNYEEALKLFEQ
+1127 ERQGNYQAALNLFNQ

-1162 IGDINSVLGNFNKA
+1162 IGDINSVMGNFDTA
-1176 INHLD
+1176 ISHLD

-1227 RTTANRLVL
+1227 RSTTNRLVL

-1242 KGQVLLADNQL
+1242 KGQVLLADNRL
-1253 KELREVEKEALEVAE
+1253 EELRSVEQEALEVAE

-1279 RLLHA
+1279 TLLHA
-1284 RCLMAYD
+1284 RCLVAYD
-1291 NDHYDEARSILDDLL
+1291 KTNFPQAREILEGLLLTDHLTKEQDAEVHLTLYRLSEQSDEDAR
-1306 SRETLTREQEAEA
+1306 Q
-1319 NLTIYRISGQ
+1319 
-1329 TDEAARDRALHL
+1329 RALM
-1341 YEALYEETTKYVYSF
+1341 LYEELYEGNRKYVYDF
-1356 YLNMLRTGDE
+1356 YLRMLRTGDE
-1366 RELDPTLKE
+1366 RELDPNNRA